1 MVFAPA
7 SAQEV
12 LDPISSPVATP
23 QPLPTHRPLRVL
35 HIIPDLCVAGAEMKL
50 YKLLAA
56 TKRDRFA
63 PMVISLR
70 DRGGLREHIE
80 ALGIPV
86 HSLGIRG
93 SLPGP
98 GSVRRLVQLVRE
110 LRPEVIHGWMYHG
123 SLAAQF
129 AAMFAREQPAVIWSV
144 HQSLYSFAYEKW
156 LTALVIRVNALL
168 SRASR
173 RIVYVSKTSASQ
185 HEAIGYNKER
195 SLVFHPGFDTEKFAP
210 SEEAR
215 LSVRRELGLDEN
227 AVLIGLIGRYHP
239 VKDHGNF
246 LRAAESL
253 SRNQA
258 HVRFVMVGKGVDQ
271 NNASLHKLIQ
281 DRRLEDRTHLLG
293 ERADVERIMAALDV
307 VVSSSCSEG
316 FPNVIGEAMST
327 GVPCIATAVSDL
339 PEIVG
344 ATGRIVP
351 ARDSA
356 ALTEGIEELI
366 SLGRAGRQALG
377 TAARARII
385 ERYSVE
391 SSIAQ
396 YEELYE
402 LNRNVS
408 EDRGPTRT
416 ALPARAPAAC
426 SD

>member
-1 MVFAPA
+1 MVSAPA

-12 LDPISSPVATP
+12 LQPISSPVATQP
-23 QPLPTHRPLRVL
+23 PLPTHRPLRVL

-50 YKLLAA
+50 YELLAA
-56 TKRDRFA
+56 TRRDRFA
-63 PMVISLR
+63 PRVISLR
-70 DRGGLREHIE
+70 DRGDLRRQIE

-86 HSLGIRG
+86 YSLGIRG

-98 GSVRRLVQLVRE
+98 TSVKRLIQIVRE

-129 AAMFAREQPAVIWSV
+129 ASAFAHEQPAVLWSV

-156 LTALVIRVNALL
+156 LTALVIRLNALL
-168 SRASR
+168 SWAPR

-185 HEAIGYNKER
+185 HEAIGYNQQR
-195 SLVFHPGFDTEKFAP
+195 SLVFYPGFDTDKFAP

-215 LSVRRELGLDEN
+215 LSLRRELGLEEN

-239 VKDHGNF
+239 VKDHANF

-253 SRNQA
+253 SRSHA
-258 HVRFVMVGKGVDQ
+258 LVRFVMCGKGVDQ
-271 NNASLHKLIQ
+271 SNGSLRALVR
-281 DRRLEDRTHLLG
+281 DLRLEDRTHLLG
-293 ERADVERIMAALDV
+293 ERADIERIMAALDV
-307 VVSSSCSEG
+307 AVSSSRSEG
-316 FPNVIGEAMST
+316 FPSVIGEAMSA

-344 ATGRIVP
+344 ATGRVVP
-351 ARDSA
+351 ARNSA
-356 ALTEGIEELI
+356 ALAEGIVELL

-377 TAARARII
+377 AAARARMI

-396 YEELYE
+396 YEALYDS
-402 LNRNVS
+402 NRNS
-408 EDRGPTRT
+408 SQDRGTSQSP
-416 ALPARAPAAC
+416 LPAHAPAAC